1 MRLRWWQ
8 YAVGFLVAVLSI
20 AAIVGCFAGLVFLVN
35 AVATGFFSTAI
46 RVSIVR
52 VLLWAGLAVAAM
64 IAFAGLVGMGIDIA
78 ESWLW
83 PVPKGTRERP

>member
-20 AAIVGCFAGLVFLVN
+20 AVIVACFAGLVFLVN
-35 AVATGFFSTAI
+35 TVATLFISIVI
-46 RVSIVR
+46 RAAAVR
-52 VLLWAGLAVAAM
+52 VLLWAVLAVVVLLTV
-64 IAFAGLVGMGIDIA
+64 FALIGMGIDIA

-83 PVPKGTRERP
+83 PAHKNTRELP

>member
-8 YAVGFLVAVLSI
+8 YVVGFLVALLSI
-20 AAIVGCFAGLVFLVN
+20 AVVVVCFAGLVFLVD
-35 AVATGFFSTAI
+35 AAFTWFFSTAI
-46 RVSIVR
+46 RVSIVW

-78 ESWLW
+78 EWLW